1 MGKSVTLSK
10 KHGLNPSMVI
20 CPICGKEESVA
31 ILGYI
36 KDDKEAPRYI
46 QGDICDE
53 CKARVADNKCFVI
66 SVGED
71 QRLKRYTIVS
81 KDIFTQKVEG
91 CAVLMKE
98 ADFNAVFDKH
108 LDMEH
113 VYVFDYCTSSIYHF
127 TVKNDEDIEDIIRD
141 KSLILDD
148 CYYMTSESPIDIKE
162 L

>member
-10 KHGLNPSMVI
+10 KHGLNPSMVV
-20 CPICGKEESVA
+20 CPICGKAESVA
-31 ILGYI
+31 LLGHI
-36 KDDKEAPRYI
+36 KGEEEAPRYI

-53 CKARVADNKCFVI
+53 CKARVTDNKCFVI

-91 CAVLMKE
+91 CAVLMKK

-108 LDMEH
+108 
-113 VYVFDYCTSSIYHF
+113 
-127 TVKNDEDIEDIIRD
+127 
-141 KSLILDD
+141 
-148 CYYMTSESPIDIKE
+148 
-162 L
+162 

>member
-10 KHGLNPSMVI
+10 KHGLNPSMAV
-20 CPICGKEESVA
+20 CPICGKAENVVL
-31 ILGYI
+31 LGHI
-36 KDDKEAPRYI
+36 KGDEEAPRYI

-53 CKARVADNKCFVI
+53 CKARVADNKYFVI

-108 LDMEH
+108 
-113 VYVFDYCTSSIYHF
+113 
-127 TVKNDEDIEDIIRD
+127 
-141 KSLILDD
+141 
-148 CYYMTSESPIDIKE
+148 
-162 L
+162 

>member
-1 MGKSVTLSK
+1 MGKGVTLSK

-20 CPICGKEESVA
+20 CPICGKEENIA

-36 KDDKEAPRYI
+36 KGDKEAPRYI

-91 CAVLMKE
+91 CAVIMKE

-108 LDMEH
+108 
-113 VYVFDYCTSSIYHF
+113 
-127 TVKNDEDIEDIIRD
+127 
-141 KSLILDD
+141 
-148 CYYMTSESPIDIKE
+148 
-162 L
+162 

>member
-20 CPICGKEESVA
+20 CPICDKEESVA

-36 KDDKEAPRYI
+36 KGDKEAPRYI

-91 CAVLMKE
+91 VL
-98 ADFNAVFDKH
+98 F
-108 LDMEH
+108 L
-113 VYVFDYCTSSIYHF
+113 
-127 TVKNDEDIEDIIRD
+127 
-141 KSLILDD
+141 
-148 CYYMTSESPIDIKE
+148 
-162 L
+162 

>member
-1 MGKSVTLSK
+1 MGKGITLSK

-31 ILGYI
+31 ILDYI
-36 KDDKEAPRYI
+36 KGDKEAPRYI

-53 CKARVADNKCFVI
+53 CKAKVADNKCFVI

-81 KDIFTQKVEG
+81 KDIFTQKVED

-98 ADFNAVFDKH
+98 ADFNVVFDKH
-108 LDMEH
+108 
-113 VYVFDYCTSSIYHF
+113 
-127 TVKNDEDIEDIIRD
+127 
-141 KSLILDD
+141 
-148 CYYMTSESPIDIKE
+148 
-162 L
+162 

>member
-20 CPICGKEESVA
+20 CPICSKEESVA

-36 KDDKEAPRYI
+36 KGDKEAPRYI

-81 KDIFTQKVEG
+81 KDIFTQKVED

-98 ADFNAVFDKH
+98 ADFNAIFDKH
-108 LDMEH
+108 
-113 VYVFDYCTSSIYHF
+113 
-127 TVKNDEDIEDIIRD
+127 
-141 KSLILDD
+141 
-148 CYYMTSESPIDIKE
+148 
-162 L
+162 

>member
-1 MGKSVTLSK
+1 MKKGITLSK
-10 KHGLNPSMVI
+10 KHDLNSSMAV
-20 CPICGKEESVA
+20 CLICGKAKSVA
-31 ILGYI
+31 LLGHI
-36 KDDKEAPRYI
+36 KGDEEAPRYI

-108 LDMEH
+108 
-113 VYVFDYCTSSIYHF
+113 
-127 TVKNDEDIEDIIRD
+127 
-141 KSLILDD
+141 
-148 CYYMTSESPIDIKE
+148 
-162 L
+162 

>member
-1 MGKSVTLSK
+1 MGKGVTLSK

-20 CPICGKEESVA
+20 CPICSKEESVA

-36 KDDKEAPRYI
+36 KGDKEAPRYI

-81 KDIFTQKVEG
+81 KDIFTQKVED

-108 LDMEH
+108 
-113 VYVFDYCTSSIYHF
+113 
-127 TVKNDEDIEDIIRD
+127 
-141 KSLILDD
+141 
-148 CYYMTSESPIDIKE
+148 
-162 L
+162 

>member
-1 MGKSVTLSK
+1 MGKGITLSK
-10 KHGLNPSMVI
+10 KHGLNPSMVV
-20 CPICGKEESVA
+20 CPICDKAESVA
-31 ILGYI
+31 LLGHI
-36 KDDKEAPRYI
+36 KGDEEAPRYI

-81 KDIFTQKVEG
+81 KDIFTQKIEG

-108 LDMEH
+108 
-113 VYVFDYCTSSIYHF
+113 
-127 TVKNDEDIEDIIRD
+127 
-141 KSLILDD
+141 
-148 CYYMTSESPIDIKE
+148 
-162 L
+162 